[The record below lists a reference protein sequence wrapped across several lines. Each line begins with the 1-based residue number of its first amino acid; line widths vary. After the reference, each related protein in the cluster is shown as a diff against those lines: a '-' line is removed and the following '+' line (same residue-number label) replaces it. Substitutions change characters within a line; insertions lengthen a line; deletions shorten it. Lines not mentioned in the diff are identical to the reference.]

1 MPCLSQSC
9 PVEERKWIKLSE
21 LAISTARLKHNWKC
35 VENNKIK
42 LQNSKCDILNKKKF
56 VREVKKIWVG
66 LTPAYIQSLYN
77 SIPRR
82 IRSVIVAKGHI
93 TKYWKWQVCKINLKN
108 IFPIFPYAYIPQVT
122 RWRPSWWNN
131 YGHLLYIYY
140 ADKACR
146 SSEISVDLIIIIVF
160 LISLC

>member
-1 MPCLSQSC
+1 
-9 PVEERKWIKLSE
+9 
-21 LAISTARLKHNWKC
+21 
-35 VENNKIK
+35 
-42 LQNSKCDILNKKKF
+42 

-93 TKYWKWQVCKINLKN
+93 TKYWKWQVCSKINLKN
-108 IFPIFPYAYIPQVT
+108 TFPIFPYAYIPQVM

-131 YGHLLYIYY
+131 YGHLHVDIVLINKQSLCVYMSWFIDCNYRKCDLLLQLHFEFSLKLSY
-140 ADKACR
+140 T
-146 SSEISVDLIIIIVF
+146 SSKYKLELVQ
-160 LISLC
+160 LISFSPPSQEFFYLKCHI